1 MEKQTVS
8 YPKICEREASSAPS
22 EKNCNQEAVVRK
34 QGIII

>member
-1 MEKQTVS
+1 MENQTVS

-22 EKNCNQEAVVRK
+22 EKNRNQEAVVRK